1 MNTCYIYGLRAKDA
15 TEFFYVGSTKRDLQW
30 RLDKHKN
37 HCASGLHRNPE
48 FNRVV
53 KEIGIDNLTI
63 ELIEEVDQDQRFQRE
78 SHWIRTLPN
87 LINIVKHPDGD
98 KRPSQAGPVV
108 VPRRAGGR
116 PTKYTPEN
124 TLAILEAIRTGAPFT
139 HACRY
144 GGVSFET
151 FNEWRKQYPE
161 FSEQVKEAEGEA
173 VKGWLDHI
181 ETAAKNGSWQ
191 AAAWKLERR
200 YPHEFGRRDRMPIDE
215 RELERQFE
223 AEMAGI
229 DARRKADIPAS
240 TESESIN

>member
-1 MNTCYIYGLRAKDA
+1 MGDTCHIYGLKAKDA
-15 TEFFYVGSTKRDLQW
+15 TTYFYVGSTKRDLEW
-30 RLDKHKN
+30 RLGKHRN

-53 KEIGIDNLTI
+53 KEIGIDNLAI
-63 ELIEEVDQDQRFQRE
+63 ELIETVPQEQRFQRE
-78 SHWIRTLPN
+78 SYWINKLPN
-87 LINIVKHPDGD
+87 LVNAIKNPAKQVSV
-98 KRPSQAGPVV
+98 PSSPT
-108 VPRRAGGR
+108 PRRAGGR

-124 TLAILEAIRTGAPFT
+124 VELILDAIRTGAPFT

-144 GGVSFET
+144 GGISFET
-151 FNEWRKQYPE
+151 FNEWRKQYSE

-173 VKGWLDHI
+173 VKGWLDQI

-215 RELERQFE
+215 RELQRQFE
-223 AEMAGI
+223 AEMERITAGGE
-229 DARRKADIPAS
+229 AGLSAGAES
-240 TESESIN
+240 TAVN

>member
-1 MNTCYIYGLRAKDA
+1 MQTCYIYGLKAKDSA
-15 TEFFYVGSTKRDLQW
+15 SYFYVGSTKRDLAW

-37 HCASGLHRNPE
+37 HVNSGLHRNPE
-48 FNRVV
+48 FTRVSQ
-53 KEIGIDNLTI
+53 EIGLDNITI
-63 ELIEEVDQDQRFQRE
+63 ELLEEVAQDQRFQRE
-78 SHWIRTLPN
+78 SYWIKTLPN
-87 LINIVKHPDGD
+87 LVNAIKNPARQPPVAVSS
-98 KRPSQAGPVV
+98 RPA
-108 VPRRAGGR
+108 RKGGR

-124 TLAILEAIRTGAPFT
+124 VESILEAIRTGAPFT

-144 GGVSFET
+144 GRVSFET

-181 ETAAKNGSWQ
+181 ETAARNGSWQ

-223 AEMAGI
+223 AEMAGLE
-229 DARRKADIPAS
+229 AGRETSIPAS
-240 TESESIN
+240 DESTAVN